1 MADNPTYQE
10 RAKNIIRGE
19 LKRRGMGY
27 RQLVEALAQR
37 GVHESEKNLAN
48 KISRGSFTA
57 AFFLQCLDAIGARK
71 VELDE

>member
-1 MADNPTYQE
+1 MADQPKFQDM
-10 RAKNIIRGE
+10 AKNMLRGE

-27 RQLVEALAQR
+27 RDLAEALEGQ
-37 GVHESEKNLAN
+37 GVRETEKNLAN

-57 AFFLQCLDAIGARK
+57 AFFLQCLAAIGVRK